1 METGTF
7 THVPYITGYTSA
19 ESLVM
24 IRELF
29 LDGSVFD
36 QVNAD
41 NEVLVP
47 FTWNIT
53 RGTAASREIAS
64 SIANFYWNGQTLV
77 DDLREH
83 WARVRRDLSYVLITD
98 YSWIL
103 LYFLVP
109 VGCHVQLGN
118 RHHRKDAL
126 GASVGAR
133 LLLPVQFRWQ
143 FELDSKPAV
152 DSS

>member
-1 METGTF
+1 MEIMETGTF

-24 IRELF
+24 IRELL

-47 FTWNIT
+47 FSWNIT

-83 WARVRRDLSYVLITD
+83 WARVRTTFSIHWLLVITD
-98 YSWIL
+98 PSIT
-103 LYFLVP
+103 
-109 VGCHVQLGN
+109 
-118 RHHRKDAL
+118 
-126 GASVGAR
+126 S
-133 LLLPVQFRWQ
+133 
-143 FELDSKPAV
+143 
-152 DSS
+152 

>member
-83 WARVRRDLSYVLITD
+83 WARVRRDLLYVLITD
-98 YSWIL
+98 YSGIF

-118 RHHRKDAL
+118 
-126 GASVGAR
+126 
-133 LLLPVQFRWQ
+133 
-143 FELDSKPAV
+143 
-152 DSS
+152 